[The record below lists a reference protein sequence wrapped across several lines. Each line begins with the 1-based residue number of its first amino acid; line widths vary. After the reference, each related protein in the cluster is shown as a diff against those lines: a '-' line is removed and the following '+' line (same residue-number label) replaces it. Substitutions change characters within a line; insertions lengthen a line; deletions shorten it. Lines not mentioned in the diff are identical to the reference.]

1 MAAHLTKQ
9 IPAAP
14 VVKASAALYWLPAF
28 FLHLMVKANSLD
40 EVFMHFLLYYRLM
53 NLKLCKTDYW
63 HRCRDLTRFFFFF
76 HPPLMN
82 VRGAPPDAFY
92 CCCKVIDALASAAFT
107 HVTSAEKHISIRED
121 STDVYFSNEKNFDIN
136 L

>member
-40 EVFMHFLLYYRLM
+40 EVSAFLAVLQTDEFKVMQNRL
-53 NLKLCKTDYW
+53 
-63 HRCRDLTRFFFFF
+63 
-76 HPPLMN
+76 
-82 VRGAPPDAFY
+82 
-92 CCCKVIDALASAAFT
+92 LAQMQG
-107 HVTSAEKHISIRED
+107 
-121 STDVYFSNEKNFDIN
+121 FD
-136 L
+136 

>member
-63 HRCRDLTRFFFFF
+63 HRCRDLTRFFFFPSTF
-76 HPPLMN
+76 DECK
-82 VRGAPPDAFY
+82 RGSSRCF
-92 CCCKVIDALASAAFT
+92 L
-107 HVTSAEKHISIRED
+107 
-121 STDVYFSNEKNFDIN
+121 
-136 L
+136 LLL